1 MKRIIIELQEDD
13 IDKINEFMKGKRT
26 KREMIRAN
34 VLLLLHR
41 GKTEKDISDFLDTDY
56 KTVWCVKT
64 KFLKNW
70 LMSALLDEARSWQP
84 KKYSQSHETE
94 LVATAC
100 SKAPDGRA
108 KWTLEL
114 LTEEMKKKE
123 WCETM
128 NRETI
133 RLTLKKMNVSLG

>member
-64 KFLKNW
+64 KFLKN
-70 LMSALLDEARSWQP
+70 
-84 KKYSQSHETE
+84 
-94 LVATAC
+94 
-100 SKAPDGRA
+100 
-108 KWTLEL
+108 
-114 LTEEMKKKE
+114 
-123 WCETM
+123 
-128 NRETI
+128 
-133 RLTLKKMNVSLG
+133 